1 MSTGPA
7 ETGMGTERG
16 TDAGTEDVATTATAA
31 PAPAPATAVDADA
44 DEQSARN
51 DRAELR
57 RGLLYCLLVFVS
69 LRVVLSVAALVAT
82 ALLPN
87 AAGIPDAARSAAG
100 IPGPVSVPGWAAH
113 GITPGWHNLWT
124 PFERFDALWF
134 LRIATG
140 GYASGDGS
148 AAFFPFYPWLIKVVT
163 PLVGGHPVA
172 AATLVSN
179 LCFLG
184 ALMMLYVLGRT
195 ELGDTTARRAV
206 VYAAIFPTSFFFLA
220 PYSEST
226 FLLLALVCL
235 WAARRGRW
243 EVAAAAGAGAA
254 LTRSIGIVLV
264 LPLAVEAVQSWR
276 EAGRPGIPIRGLAWS
291 LGPAAGTLLYLS
303 YWQRKAGDWLAPL
316 HQQAT
321 WERTLTNPI
330 ATLWHAT
337 QYAIDYTGVYAGG
350 YHQLD
355 WLVTVPTLA
364 LAGYAVWRLRPVYGT
379 YVVASILPPLC
390 LVFEARPLMSVP
402 RFLVTVFPIFWGAA
416 LWTRDRPLRHDLYLV
431 TSCLLLGVLLLLF
444 ADWYYV
450 F

>member
-1 MSTGPA
+1 MNAGPA
-7 ETGMGTERG
+7 ETDTE
-16 TDAGTEDVATTATAA
+16 TPAAAA
-31 PAPAPATAVDADA
+31 PGEAGEPAGD
-44 DEQSARN
+44 
-51 DRAELR
+51 DRGELR
-57 RGLLYCLLVFVS
+57 RGLLYCLLVFVAIRVGLS
-69 LRVVLSVAALVAT
+69 LLALVAT

-87 AAGIPDAARSAAG
+87 AGGLPDAVRAAAG

-124 PFERFDALWF
+124 SFERFDALWF
-134 LRIATG
+134 LRISTG

-148 AAFFPFYPWLIKVVT
+148 AAFFPFYPWLVKVVT

-195 ELGDTTARRAV
+195 ELGDGSARRAV
-206 VYAAIFPTSFFFLA
+206 LYAAVFPTSFFFLA

-226 FLLLALVCL
+226 FLLLALACL

-243 EVAAAAGAGAA
+243 GAAAAAGAGAA
-254 LTRSIGIVLV
+254 LTRSIGIVLI
-264 LPLAVEAVQSWR
+264 LPLAVEALQSWR
-276 EAGRPGIPIRGLAWS
+276 EAGRRGIPIRGLAWS
-291 LGPAAGTLLYLS
+291 LGPLAGAALYLG
-303 YWQRKAGDWLAPL
+303 YWQSRVGDWLAPL
-316 HQQAT
+316 HQQT
-321 WERTLTNPI
+321 VWERTLTNPF
-330 ATLWHAT
+330 ATLLHAT
-337 QYAIDYTGVYAGG
+337 QDAFNYTGLYAGG

-355 WLVTVPTLA
+355 WLIGVPALV

-379 YVVASILPPLC
+379 YVVASLLPPLC
-390 LVFEARPLMSVP
+390 LVFSARPLMSFP

-416 LWTRDRPLRHDLYLV
+416 LWTKDRPVRHDLYLV
-431 TSCLLLGVLLLLF
+431 ASCLLLGVLLLLF

>member
-1 MSTGPA
+1 MSAGSA
-7 ETGMGTERG
+7 ETETDTE
-16 TDAGTEDVATTATAA
+16 TE
-31 PAPAPATAVDADA
+31 PPATPASGEQPEAAD
-44 DEQSARN
+44 
-51 DRAELR
+51 DRGELR

-69 LRVVLSVAALVAT
+69 LRVGLSLLALVAT

-87 AAGIPDAARSAAG
+87 AAGIPDAARTAAH
-100 IPGPVSVPGWAAH
+100 IPAPVGVPGWAAH

-124 PFERFDALWF
+124 SFERFDALWF

-148 AAFFPFYPWLIKVVT
+148 AAFFPFYPWLVNVVT
-163 PLVGGHPVA
+163 PLLGGHPMA

-195 ELGDTTARRAV
+195 ELGDKTARRAV
-206 VYAAIFPTSFFFLA
+206 LYAAVFPTSFFFLA

-235 WAARRGRW
+235 WSARRGRW
-243 EVAAAAGAGAA
+243 EIAGVAGAGAA
-254 LTRSIGIVLV
+254 LTRSIGIVLI

-276 EAGRPGIPIRGLAWS
+276 ESGSRGIPIRGLAWS
-291 LGPAAGTLLYLS
+291 LGPAAGTALYLG
-303 YWQRKAGDWLAPL
+303 YWQTKAGDWLAPL
-316 HQQAT
+316 HQQTT
-321 WERTLTNPI
+321 WERALTNPL

-337 QYAIDYTGVYAGG
+337 QDAFNYAGLYAGG

-355 WLVTVPTLA
+355 WLISVPALV
-364 LAGYAVWRLRPVYGT
+364 LAGYAVWRLRPVWGT
-379 YVVASILPPLC
+379 YVVASLLPPLC
-390 LVFEARPLMSVP
+390 LVFEARPLMSFP

-416 LWTRDRPLRHDLYLV
+416 LWARDRPLRHDLYLV
-431 TSCLLLGVLLLLF
+431 ASCLLLGVLLLLF